1 MENYFY
7 ITSKFIEKKS
17 LEARPED
24 DLGYEWDVHENFE
37 IIGDEPYHKSEAGLV
52 KIDIL
57 IQELVEMKAKG
68 ANYVGCD
75 WHCDHQELDLYGFNL
90 TTSKSDEIQAKIDVL
105 KEKELKTKQ
114 AAIATL
120 EEKLKKLKKDL
131 EV

>member
-1 MENYFY
+1 MEKIY
-7 ITSKFIEKKS
+7 ITSKFIGNES
-17 LEARPED
+17 LESRPEED
-24 DLGYEWDVHENFE
+24 FGFNYDEHEDYQ
-37 IIGDEPYHKSEAGLV
+37 ILGDEPSHKSEAGLV
-52 KIDIL
+52 SIDYL
-57 IQELVEMKAKG
+57 MRELETLKVKG

-90 TTSKSDEIQAKIDVL
+90 TTSKSDEIQAQIDVL

>member
-1 MENYFY
+1 MRE
-7 ITSKFIEKKS
+7 
-17 LEARPED
+17 LET
-24 DLGYEWDVHENFE
+24 L
-37 IIGDEPYHKSEAGLV
+37 
-52 KIDIL
+52 
-57 IQELVEMKAKG
+57 KAKG

-90 TTSKSDEIQAKIDVL
+90 TTSKSDEIQAQIDVL

-114 AAIATL
+114 AAIASL